1 RIGWIFVAVGVSFAV
16 ASLSSEYASYALITR
31 KGAVPLGGFAAW
43 VATWAWPPGIVLTF
57 TFLLLLFPTGALPS
71 RRWRPVA
78 WLAWAAIAVTVIPI
92 AIAGW
97 PIRGP
102 VLVNIGDSAPAA
114 SSTAFKTAYGVQVA
128 GIILL
133 IALGVASAAAP
144 AVRLRRARGDE
155 RA

>member
-1 RIGWIFVAVGVSFAV
+1 C
-16 ASLSSEYASYALITR
+16 LSRSIVL
-31 KGAVPLGGFAAW
+31 VPPVRSTPCRLVPAW
-43 VATWAWPPGIVLTF
+43 LCILAPPPGIVLTF
-57 TFLLLLFPTGALPS
+57 TFFLRLSPPGALPS

-78 WLAWAAIAVTVIPI
+78 WLAWAAIAVTVIPV

-114 SSTAFKTAYGVQVA
+114 SSAAFKTAYGVQVA

-133 IALGVASAAAP
+133 FALGLASAASLV
-144 AVRLRRARGDE
+144 VRLRRAHGDE
-155 RA
+155 RAQLAWFT